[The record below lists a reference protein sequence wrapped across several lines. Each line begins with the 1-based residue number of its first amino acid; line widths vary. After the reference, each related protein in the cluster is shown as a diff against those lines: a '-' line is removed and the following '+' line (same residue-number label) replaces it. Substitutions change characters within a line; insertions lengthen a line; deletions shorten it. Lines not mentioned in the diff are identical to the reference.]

1 MAELKEY
8 AADPEVQRLHKEG
21 SDLMG
26 GRFIGAI
33 KILFFYVPH
42 FFGFG

>member
-1 MAELKEY
+1 MTELKEY
-8 AADPEVQRLHKEG
+8 AADPGVQRLHEEG
-21 SDLMG
+21 SDLMN
-26 GRFIGAI
+26 GRFTGAL